1 MDILTEKLLAFLDA
15 IPSPCHTA
23 HVLARRLEEEGYL
36 PLLEKDAWH
45 LRPLGKYYVRRGGA
59 LLAFRLPK
67 KAPECAMIGA
77 AHGDFPTFRVKP
89 CADERRGGGLW
100 GLSVEK
106 YGGMLCAP
114 WMDRPLSLAGQAV
127 IRTEGG
133 IETRPVSID
142 RDLCIIPSVAIH
154 MNRDANQNASYNAAR
169 DMIPLWGTEAAKG
182 ALPRLLS
189 EALGVGEEDILS
201 HDLFLY
207 PRAKATVLGAE
218 GELIAA
224 PHLDDTACV
233 FALTEGFLAAPAAES
248 LPILAVFDNEEVG
261 SSTKQGANSTLLDSV
276 LRRIMESY
284 GLGETAVDRMLAESF
299 LVSADNAHAVHPNH
313 PEYADA
319 NHAPILGGGVA
330 IKYNASQ
337 RYATDGISAA
347 LFAEFC
353 RRANA
358 PFQRYAN
365 RADLPGGSTLGSICT
380 TRVGLTAVDVGLPQL
395 AMHSCFETA
404 AIADTA
410 SLVLAMMEIYSSR
423 LEGEGGNFRIVK
435 KEEAKA

>member
-1 MDILTEKLLAFLDA
+1 MDQLTKELLEFIDA

-23 HVLARRLEEEGYL
+23 PVLSRMLEEDGYL
-36 PLLEKDAWH
+36 PLLEKDSWELVPH
-45 LRPLGKYYVRRGGA
+45 GKYYVRRGGA
-59 LLAFRLPK
+59 ILAFRLPE
-67 KAPECAMIGA
+67 KAPTSAMIGA

-89 CADERRGGGLW
+89 NADEKRGGGLW

-127 IRTEGG
+127 VRTEEG
-133 IETRPVSID
+133 IETRPVVID

-154 MNRDANQNASYNAAR
+154 MNREANQGASYNAAR

-182 ALPRLLS
+182 ALPRLLA
-189 EALGVGEEDILS
+189 EALGVKEEDILA

-207 PRAKATVLGAE
+207 PRAKAVVLGAE
-218 GELIAA
+218 DELIAA

-233 FALTEGFLAAPAAES
+233 FALTAAFLSAKES
-248 LPILAVFDNEEVG
+248 SALPILAVFDNEEVG
-261 SSTKQGANSTLLDSV
+261 SSTKQGANSTLLDPV

-284 GLGETAVDRMLAESF
+284 GLGETHVDRMLAESF
-299 LVSADNAHAVHPNH
+299 MVSADNAHAVHPNH
-313 PEYADA
+313 PEYADG

-347 LFAEFC
+347 LFSEFC
-353 RRANA
+353 QRAEA

-395 AMHSCFETA
+395 AMHSCYETA
-404 AIADTA
+404 AVADTA
-410 SLVLAMMEIYSSR
+410 SLVLAMREVYASR

-435 KEEAKA
+435 EG